1 MVFWVYTRIKYIS
14 YNRTTT
20 QGEPVNYTEMSIIEM
35 TITNGIMLVSA
46 LAVIF
51 GYHVILNRTKNTK
64 KK

>member
-1 MVFWVYTRIKYIS
+1 
-14 YNRTTT
+14 
-20 QGEPVNYTEMSIIEM
+20 MSIIEM